1 MVGNVGVAA
10 ILLGNRNWPA
20 LGTLLVVGS
29 GVISSTAQIAR
40 LEHGVASENGS
51 QSTLAAGGRKSSGS
65 HGGSRPRAAADDRPL
80 SGKAPRPRGSK
91 LAPTPLADRTWHH
104 RRMQVIPHMDPAA
117 WAAWIQA
124 IFSVVAIAATAWVVK
139 RQHELE
145 RERDAE
151 RDRLAAVA
159 RMNAALLVSSLQFN
173 RLTNFRDQTLSQH
186 EDDSTRHVA
195 IQPSASL
202 GRELA
207 LDFTPLA
214 GFAIDGDTEAMVS
227 WAMSDAKYGA
237 AITAIEARS
246 EAHRE
251 FQRVAERAVTG
262 DFFLADL
269 EAAIGPRLTMTLR
282 RGTDQMYDAV
292 ADALASLSVVGQSI
306 PAALKKVYPDQRF
319 IGFGTAPQ
327 TKR

>member
-1 MVGNVGVAA
+1 
-10 ILLGNRNWPA
+10 
-20 LGTLLVVGS
+20 
-29 GVISSTAQIAR
+29 
-40 LEHGVASENGS
+40 
-51 QSTLAAGGRKSSGS
+51 
-65 HGGSRPRAAADDRPL
+65 
-80 SGKAPRPRGSK
+80 
-91 LAPTPLADRTWHH
+91 
-104 RRMQVIPHMDPAA
+104 MQVIPQMDPAA
-117 WAAWIQA
+117 WAAWVQA

-173 RLTNFRDQTLSQH
+173 RLTNFRDQTLAPH
-186 EDDSTRHVA
+186 EDDPTRHVA
-195 IQPSASL
+195 IQPSAPL

-207 LDFTPLA
+207 LDLTPLA
-214 GFAIDGDTEAMVS
+214 SFAIDGDAVAMVS

-246 EAHRE
+246 EAHWE
-251 FQRVAERAVTG
+251 FQRVAEQAVTG
-262 DFFLADL
+262 DFLADL
-269 EAAIGPRLTMTLR
+269 EAAIGPRLTVTLR
-282 RGTDQMYDAV
+282 SGTDQMYATV

-319 IGFGTAPQ
+319 IGFGAAPQ